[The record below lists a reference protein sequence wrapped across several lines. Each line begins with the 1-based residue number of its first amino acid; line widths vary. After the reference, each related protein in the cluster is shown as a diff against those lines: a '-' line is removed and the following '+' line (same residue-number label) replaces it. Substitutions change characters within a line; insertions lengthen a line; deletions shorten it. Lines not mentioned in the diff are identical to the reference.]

1 MKSLFDFRD
10 KRLQELDDLGRH
22 VTDRIARLPR
32 VRQKRL
38 ITLAPMFGIVD
49 AHRVLNALA
58 NIESFVQNPE

>member
-22 VTDRIARLPR
+22 VTDGIARLPR

-38 ITLAPMFGIVD
+38 ITLASMFGIVD